1 MRQAMI
7 RWAGFQG
14 IRTAAFA
21 LALTLTG
28 IPPAVAASPSVTRV
42 ANAWRRIES
51 STTLARTQPHA
62 HVAVAAVPGSRK
74 RAAIPPPLPACAAGI
89 VAHLVEVGDLATDDR
104 FIYFIDGEDLI
115 ARVAKEGGT
124 PTLLGEV
131 PGAVIV
137 SMRADDASIY
147 FTTWD
152 DDSLTGS
159 IYSVSK
165 DGGPVKALVRG
176 LATPFDLAVDGQFVY
191 WVAAGTYS
199 GSGDAFLADGSI
211 GRAAKADGS
220 GLLKLA
226 SNLSLPV
233 ALALDATYVYF
244 GETGAG
250 LGNPSAGLRRVPL
263 AGGSVGKLVDGI
275 IVGPVAVDS
284 ATVYYGTLTGS
295 GTFEISSLPK
305 SGGNPRLLVSDL
317 DDISS
322 LKPFG
327 STLYFVSES
336 DVTTINAV
344 PAAGGARRIVRTGG
358 LATAKIAIEECLLY
372 FASDENSTLER
383 IPR

>member
-1 MRQAMI
+1 MRRGNIEQPNVWRSVAL
-7 RWAGFQG
+7 AV
-14 IRTAAFA
+14 ALAFA
-21 LALTLTG
+21 GVPVAL
-28 IPPAVAASPSVTRV
+28 AASPSVARV
-42 ANAWRRIES
+42 ANAWRRIERIAPAAAH
-51 STTLARTQPHA
+51 ARTPSPA
-62 HVAVAAVPGSRK
+62 NVAVAAASVTRK
-74 RAAIPPPLPACAAGI
+74 RAAVPPPNPACTAGV

-104 FIYFIDGEDLI
+104 YIYFIDGEDLI
-115 ARVAKEGGT
+115 ARVVKEGGT

-131 PGAVIV
+131 PGALIV
-137 SMRADDASIY
+137 SMATDDARIY

-159 IYSVSK
+159 IYATTK

-176 LATPFDLAVDGQFVY
+176 LATPFDLTVDSEFIY
-191 WVAAGTYS
+191 WVAVGTSAGD
-199 GSGDAFLADGSI
+199 GFLADGSI
-211 GRAAKADGS
+211 GRAAKVDGT
-220 GLLKLA
+220 GVIKLA

-233 ALALDATYVYF
+233 SLAVDATNVYF

-250 LGNPSAGLRRVPL
+250 LGNSSAGLRRVPL
-263 AGGSVGKLVDGI
+263 AGGPVGKLVDGI

-295 GTFEISSLPK
+295 GTFEINSLQK
-305 SGGNPRLLVSDL
+305 NGGNPRLLVSGL

-322 LKPFG
+322 LKLWG
-327 STLYFVSES
+327 STLYYVSDS
-336 DVTTINAV
+336 DETSINAV
-344 PAAGGARRIVRTGG
+344 PAGGGASRTVRTGG

>member
-1 MRQAMI
+1 MRRGNFKRSNVWRSVILAV
-7 RWAGFQG
+7 
-14 IRTAAFA
+14 A
-21 LALTLTG
+21 LALTG
-28 IPPAVAASPSVTRV
+28 ISPALAASPSVARV
-42 ANAWRRIES
+42 ANAWRRIEPAAA
-51 STTLARTQPHA
+51 LARTQSPA
-62 HVAVAAVPGSRK
+62 HVTIAATSVTRK
-74 RAAIPPPLPACAAGI
+74 RAAAPPPLPACAAGV

-104 FIYFIDGEDLI
+104 YIYFVDGEDII

-124 PTLLGEV
+124 PTLIGEV
-131 PGAVIV
+131 PGALIV
-137 SMRADDASIY
+137 SMTTDDARIY

-159 IYSVSK
+159 IYSIAK

-176 LATPFDLAVDGQFVY
+176 LATPFDLTVDGQFVY
-191 WVAAGTYS
+191 WVAVGTSAGD
-199 GSGDAFLADGSI
+199 GFLADGAI

-220 GLLKLA
+220 GVLKLA

-233 ALALDATYVYF
+233 SLAVDSTNVYYS
-244 GETGAG
+244 ETGAG

-263 AGGSVGKLVDGI
+263 AGGAVAKLVDGV
-275 IVGPVAVDS
+275 IVGPVVMDS
-284 ATVYYGTLTGS
+284 ATLYYGTLTGS

-305 SGGNPRLLVSDL
+305 ISGNPRLLVSGL

-322 LKPFG
+322 LKLWG
-327 STLYFVSES
+327 STLYYVSES
-336 DVTTINAV
+336 DETSINAV
-344 PAAGGARRIVRTGG
+344 PAAGGARRTVRTGG